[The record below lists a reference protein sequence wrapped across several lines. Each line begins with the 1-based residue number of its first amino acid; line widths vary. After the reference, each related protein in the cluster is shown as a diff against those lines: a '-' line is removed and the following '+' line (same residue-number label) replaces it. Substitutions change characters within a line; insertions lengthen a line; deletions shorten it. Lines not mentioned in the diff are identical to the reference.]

1 VLQKPINRDGF
12 LENAIASQWFRL
24 LWRFLPRITV
34 GAALDPVFGQLEKGF
49 RGEVMFKSV
58 GVIGAGQM
66 GAGIAQVCATSG
78 FHTVLF
84 DANPDALKRGLDGIQ
99 KRLSQ
104 AAEKGKITAQLAQE
118 SAARLR
124 PGASL
129 SDFSDCDIVIE
140 AIIEQFEIKASLFK
154 QLDGVVKPGAFL
166 ASNTSSISITRL
178 AAATSRPDKV
188 IGVHFMNPVP
198 VMKLI
203 ELIRGLQTSDETY
216 ETIQKFCTALD
227 KTTIL
232 AIDTPGFVVNRI
244 LCPMINEAIFLV
256 QEGVKPEDID
266 TAMKLGTNQP
276 MGPLTLADF
285 VGLDTLL
292 YILQLLHRELG
303 EDKYRP
309 CPLLVKYV
317 EAGWFGKKSGRGF
330 YRY

>member
-1 VLQKPINRDGF
+1 
-12 LENAIASQWFRL
+12 
-24 LWRFLPRITV
+24 
-34 GAALDPVFGQLEKGF
+34 
-49 RGEVMFKSV
+49 MFSKI

-66 GAGIAQVCATSG
+66 GAGIAQVIATSG
-78 FHTVLF
+78 FTTLIH
-84 DANPDALKRGLDGIQ
+84 DANPLALAKGVEGIQ
-99 KRLSQ
+99 ARLNGAVQKGKLSQETASAASKRLFS
-104 AAEKGKITAQLAQE
+104 ASDLSEFAQ
-118 SAARLR
+118 
-124 PGASL
+124 
-129 SDFSDCDIVIE
+129 CDLVIE
-140 AIIEQFEIKASLFK
+140 AIIENFEIKAALFK
-154 QLDGVVKPGAFL
+154 QLDSVVQRSAVL

-178 AAATSRPDKV
+178 AASTTRPEQV

-198 VMKLI
+198 VMKLV
-203 ELIRGLQTSDETY
+203 ELIRGLQTSDATY
-216 ETIQKFCTALD
+216 AQIQTFCAAID
-227 KTTIL
+227 KTTVL